1 MDSDAR
7 FDREDSPDKEDFP
20 FKVAGLLE
28 AVATRIR
35 AMTVDRVARVIRFV
49 TLGMVALTLVGLA
62 FILFLVGV
70 FRIADELLRKA
81 CDCGYSME
89 LAYAIVG
96 GLFLLFGAL
105 LWRKRISREAE

>member
-1 MDSDAR
+1 MTSDTPPER
-7 FDREDSPDKEDFP
+7 EDFP
-20 FKVAGLLE
+20 AKVAGLLE

-35 AMTVDRVARVIRFV
+35 AATVDRIARVITFV

-62 FILFLVGV
+62 FIFLLVGL
-70 FRIADELLRKA
+70 FRIADELFRKA

-89 LAYAIVG
+89 IAYAVVG

-105 LWRKRISREAE
+105 MWRKRIDRKAE